1 MPLIYS
7 FVARGSTVLADYT
20 SYTGNF
26 STVALQVRECVNT
39 ARVSPALPVRT
50 RVKPPAAPPAP
61 ACWARGPAHTLG
73 RVGRVA
79 GWLLRGRRASDRG
92 SAPLRHSGRHPPD
105 AACVLRGPCPL
116 LAPQALE
123 KGAQGA
129 NAKFTYSCDG
139 HSECLSAGSGHC
151 AAQCCAA
158 TAANRTACRPAR

>member
-26 STVALQVRECVNT
+26 STVALQVRECFKT

-61 ACWARGPAHTLG
+61 ACWARGPVHTLG

-92 SAPLRHSGRHPPD
+92 SQHLFATQAATRPTRPACCAPPAPCSFRRHWRRGH
-105 AACVLRGPCPL
+105 RGPM
-116 LAPQALE
+116 Q
-123 KGAQGA
+123 
-129 NAKFTYSCDG
+129 SSRI
-139 HSECLSAGSGHC
+139 H
-151 AAQCCAA
+151 A
-158 TAANRTACRPAR
+158 TDTVSV